1 MKHRDLNQREASRPN
16 APDGMLGGLSISELD
31 RVGRALGYLLD
42 VERSHARGEGPGSL
56 QARDPQGVGF
66 EAFAVGAIERMCELA
81 MRAPSGQNV
90 AAVRYVAALLAQ
102 DQRYALERG
111 LEVAGI
117 LARPELVPMRDAGRR
132 SVDACLACDTGL
144 GFYAAALTEC
154 DVTVLERRSRA

>member
-1 MKHRDLNQREASRPN
+1 MPV
-16 APDGMLGGLSISELD
+16 PDGTLGGLSIGELD

-42 VERSHARGEGPGSL
+42 VERAHARGPDLEHL

-66 EAFAVGAIERMCELA
+66 EAFAIGAIERMCELA

-102 DQRYALERG
+102 DHRHALERG

-117 LARPELVPMRDAGRR
+117 LAQPQLMPMREAGRR

-144 GFYAAALTEC
+144 GFYASALTEC
-154 DVTVLERRSRA
+154 DPTFLERRPVE